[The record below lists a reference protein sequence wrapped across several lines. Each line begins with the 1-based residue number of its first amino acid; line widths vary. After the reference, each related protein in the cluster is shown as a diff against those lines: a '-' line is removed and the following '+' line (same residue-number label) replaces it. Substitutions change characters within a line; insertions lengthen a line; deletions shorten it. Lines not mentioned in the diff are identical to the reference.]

1 MDDSI
6 DFIQLEKDITRYK
19 YLYTIIWAINIILVF
34 IPIAYYYKRQI
45 KLDFIFL
52 ILTALNILS
61 LYLTYKISDKYNF
74 LKYRYQYYKK
84 LSK

>member
-1 MDDSI
+1 MEDSI
-6 DFIQLEKDITRYK
+6 DFKQLEKDITRYK
-19 YLYTIIWAINIILVF
+19 FLYAIIWAINIILIF
-34 IPIAYYYKRQI
+34 IQIAYYYKRQI

-52 ILTALNILS
+52 ILTGLNILS